1 MRTFFYFAGG
11 CAGASVA
18 VFFICLSWFVG
29 HVLPRQLDSLRAD
42 VNEQLLF
49 GRQELAGQVTAA
61 RDQVVGE
68 VRVTRAAA
76 VRQLEGIRGDLRTES
91 GAWRGAID
99 GRLAGAV
106 GTLDGVRAD
115 LKPVLAGAAALAE
128 DGRASWDDLYWDVK
142 ATVASATVAT
152 TSAAQASEAIRDA
165 APKVAASVVR
175 IGDSSAGIAADVRM
189 EADKLTAPHSLRD
202 RIFEYLKMSALVA
215 HYFF

>member
-1 MRTFFYFAGG
+1 V
-11 CAGASVA
+11 S
-18 VFFICLSWFVG
+18 
-29 HVLPRQLDSLRAD
+29 
-42 VNEQLLF
+42 
-49 GRQELAGQVTAA
+49 AA
-61 RDQVVGE
+61 RDQVLGE

-76 VRQLEGIRGDLRTES
+76 VEQLKGIRGDLRVES

-115 LKPVLAGAAALAE
+115 LKPALAGAAALAE

-165 APKVAASVVR
+165 APKVAASVVGVGQSADA
-175 IGDSSAGIAADVRM
+175 IGKDFRRVV
-189 EADKLTAPHSLRD
+189 DKHTGPHPLRD
-202 RIFEYLKMSALVA
+202 QVVDYLKMAALIA
-215 HYFF
+215 HYLF